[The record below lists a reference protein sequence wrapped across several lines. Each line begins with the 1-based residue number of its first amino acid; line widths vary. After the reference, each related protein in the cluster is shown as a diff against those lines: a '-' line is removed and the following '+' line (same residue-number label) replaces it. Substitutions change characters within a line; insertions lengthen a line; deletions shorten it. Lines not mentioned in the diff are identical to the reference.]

1 MTDLDLLRAE
11 LASVKEQRDTALRL
25 ADRLEEQLFRER
37 LARTLPG
44 IPLHGEPATEAEM
57 RLGRDPFEALLPG
70 VGRLASEGV
79 IRPDNPVR
87 DLMPH
92 RGLRLVVDNDAKES
106 A

>member
-11 LASVKEQRDTALRL
+11 LDSVKEQRDVALRL
-25 ADRLEEQLFRER
+25 VDRLEEQLFRQR

-57 RLGRDPFEALLPG
+57 RLGRDPMADMAERREALARA
-70 VGRLASEGV
+70 VERHCRLG
-79 IRPDNPVR
+79 NPR
-87 DLMPH
+87 
-92 RGLRLVVDNDAKES
+92 LRLVVDNEPKES